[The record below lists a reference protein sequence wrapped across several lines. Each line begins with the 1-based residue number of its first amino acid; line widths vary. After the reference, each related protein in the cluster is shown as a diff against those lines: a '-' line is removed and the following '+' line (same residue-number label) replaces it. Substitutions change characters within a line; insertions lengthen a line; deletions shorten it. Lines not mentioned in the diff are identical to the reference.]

1 MHELSL
7 AQALVEQV
15 IELAEK
21 DGCQKILSIDVSIGA
36 LSGVMSESLAF
47 CFPMVARGTA
57 LDGTV
62 LNVTEVPLTAECAD
76 CRRISNPEPFEIEC
90 CHCGSMNL
98 VVTKGRDFKLVSFE
112 VE

>member
-7 AQALVEQV
+7 AQALVDQV
-15 IELAEK
+15 TELAEQN
-21 DGCQKILSIDVSIGA
+21 GCRKILSVDVSIGA
-36 LSGVMSESLAF
+36 LSGVMRESLEF
-47 CFPMVARGTA
+47 CFPMVAHGTA
-57 LDGTV
+57 LDGAV
-62 LNVTEVPLTAECAD
+62 LNVEEVPLTAECGD

-98 VVTKGRDFKLVSFE
+98 MVTKGRDFKLISFE